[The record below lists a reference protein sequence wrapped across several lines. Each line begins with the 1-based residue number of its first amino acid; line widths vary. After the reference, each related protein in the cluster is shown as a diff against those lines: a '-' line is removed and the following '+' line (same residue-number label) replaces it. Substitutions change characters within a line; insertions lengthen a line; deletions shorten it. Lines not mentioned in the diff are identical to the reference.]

1 MHRSGRT
8 LYGVNV
14 CPTCGTENA
23 AGAKFCSECGHRLV
37 DGPPKVEERKVVS
50 VVFCD
55 LVGSTARAERLDP
68 EDVRAELSLFHSR
81 VREQLER
88 RGGTV
93 EKFIGDAVV
102 AVFGAPAV
110 HEDDAERAVRAA
122 LAIRD
127 WAVEESGV
135 EVRLAVNTGEALVTI
150 DARPD
155 AGEGQV
161 AGDVINTAARL
172 QSAAPVNGVLVG
184 EATRRATQLA
194 IEYRAHSPVEA
205 KGKQQPI
212 PVWEAVAARSLFGVD
227 VELRPRVRLVGRI
240 RELDQLLGAL
250 ARAGAEREPQLVT
263 IVGVPGMG
271 KSRLVQEL
279 SAAIERQPELIRWRQ
294 GRSLPYGQG
303 VSYWALGE
311 MVKAEAGILE
321 SDPADI
327 AEAKLGVL
335 VSRICAADDIDWIRS
350 TLRPLIG
357 VAEERAGSDRRS
369 EAFAG
374 WRRFLEGLAA
384 ERPTVLVFEDL
395 HWADDGLLD
404 FVDGLVDW
412 ATDVPLLVIATAR
425 PELLARRP
433 HWGGGKPNATALS
446 LAPLSEVETAEL
458 VHAVLERAVLPADV
472 QAAVLA
478 RAGGNPLYAE
488 EFARLV
494 VERGALADGELPVP
508 DSLQG
513 LISARLDTLPR
524 AEKELLQGAA
534 VLGKVFWRGALIDPS
549 SAGDQVDAALRSL
562 ERKEFVRR
570 DRRSSVEGEEQY
582 AFRHVLVRDIA
593 YAQIPRAARA
603 ARHQQAAAW
612 IESRVRAEDAAE
624 LLAHHYGSALE
635 YARALGADAD
645 DLSRRARNALRDAG
659 RRAVALNAFTIATR
673 FYEDSLELTP
683 EDDPGWPRLALD
695 HAEATTYVDV
705 ANGDRFLLRARDA
718 LAAADVDDAARAEMV
733 LGEYRWLRGDRAG
746 AETHFGAS
754 EALAAEMHDGEARL
768 RVLANL
774 ARFAMLSDEYER
786 ATGLARQ
793 ALTLA
798 DQFDRDDMRAHA
810 LNSLGVA
817 RCSLGDLDGLDDIEA
832 GRQVSRRIGGPE
844 YLRVTG
850 NLASVL
856 ATLGQLGRSAG
867 LHREGLAIAKEI
879 GYEEPTRWL
888 STEIAIDLELAGDWQ
903 EARRMVDELIP
914 GYAESPFWIE
924 PQTRVCRARMLIAEG
939 DVAQA
944 VADADR
950 AAELGREGRSFQ
962 SLCDPL
968 GFRARLHAELGEL
981 DHAQRVCVELIDA
994 WVETGSGNLD
1004 QWVLEAWYAARRTG
1018 DEARLEGAIDSM
1030 PPNPWT
1036 AAAMSLI
1043 KRDFASATMQLE
1055 RMGAVS
1061 PAALARLWSAECL
1074 VELDRRQEA
1083 SRYVESSLAFW
1094 RSVGASAYVRRATSL
1109 LAAAS

>member
-1 MHRSGRT
+1 
-8 LYGVNV
+8 
-14 CPTCGTENA
+14 
-23 AGAKFCSECGHRLV
+23 
-37 DGPPKVEERKVVS
+37 VS

-68 EDVRAELSLFHSR
+68 EDVRAELSSFHAR
-81 VREQLER
+81 VRDELER

-110 HEDDAERAVRAA
+110 HEDDPERAVRAA

-127 WAVEESGV
+127 WAVEEGGV
-135 EVRLAVNTGEALVTI
+135 ELRLAVNTGEALVTI
-150 DARPD
+150 GARPES
-155 AGEGQV
+155 GEGLV

-184 EATRRATQLA
+184 EATRRATQVA
-194 IEYRAHSPVEA
+194 IEYRTHAPVEA

-212 PVWEAVAARSLFGVD
+212 PVWEAVTARSLFGVD
-227 VELRPRVRLVGRI
+227 VELRPRIRLVGRV
-240 RELDQLLGAL
+240 RELDQLLDAL
-250 ARAGAEREPQLVT
+250 
-263 IVGVPGMG
+263 GVPGMG

-279 SAAIERQPELIRWRQ
+279 SAAIEREPELIRWRQ

-321 SDPADI
+321 SDPADV
-327 AEAKLGVL
+327 AEAKLDEV
-335 VSRICAADDIDWIRS
+335 VRRVCAAADVDWIRPM
-350 TLRPLIG
+350 LRPLIG
-357 VAEERAGSDRRS
+357 VAEDGAGSDRRG

-374 WRRFLEGLAA
+374 WRRFLEGLAD

-412 ATDVPLLVIATAR
+412 ATDLPLLVVATAR
-425 PELLARRP
+425 PELLARRA

-446 LAPLSEVETAEL
+446 LAPLSEAETAEL
-458 VHAVLERAVLPADV
+458 VHAVLDRAVLPADL

-494 VERGALADGELPVP
+494 VERGAVADGELPVP

-513 LISARLDTLPR
+513 LISARLDALTR
-524 AEKELLQGAA
+524 TEKELLQDAA
-534 VLGKVFWRGALIDPS
+534 VLGKVFWRGAVVDPND
-549 SAGDQVDAALRSL
+549 AGDQVDDALRSL

-582 AFRHVLVRDIA
+582 AFRHVLVRDVA
-593 YAQIPRAARA
+593 YAQIPRAVRA
-603 ARHQQAAAW
+603 ERHQQAAAW

-624 LLAHHYGSALE
+624 LLAHHYVSALE
-635 YARALGADAD
+635 YARAVGADVG

-659 RRAVALNAFTIATR
+659 RRAVALSAFTTATR
-673 FYEDSLELTP
+673 FYEDALALTP
-683 EDDPGWPRLALD
+683 EDDPGWARLALD
-695 HAEATTYVDV
+695 HAEATTYVDLSG
-705 ANGDRFLLRARDA
+705 GDRLLLRARDA
-718 LAAADVDDAARAEMV
+718 LAADDVHDAARAEMV

-746 AETHFGAS
+746 AETHFRAS
-754 EALAAEMHDGEARL
+754 EELAAKMRDGDARL

-774 ARFAMLSDEYER
+774 ARFATLADEYER

-798 DQFDRDDMRAHA
+798 DHHDRDDMRAHA
-810 LNSLGVA
+810 LNTLGVA
-817 RCSLGDLDGLDDIEA
+817 RCMLGDPDGLDDIETGLEIA
-832 GRQVSRRIGGPE
+832 RRIGGPE
-844 YLRVTG
+844 YLRATG
-850 NLASVL
+850 NLASIL
-856 ATLGQLGRSAG
+856 ATLGQLERAAE
-867 LHREGLAIAKEI
+867 LHREGLEVAKDI

-888 STEIAIDLELAGDWQ
+888 STEIAVGLELAGEWQ

-944 VADADR
+944 VADANR
-950 AAELGREGRSFQ
+950 AAALGREGRSFQ
-962 SLCDPL
+962 SLCGPL

-981 DHAQRVCVELIDA
+981 DHARRITVELVDA
-994 WVETGSGNLD
+994 WVETGSGYLD
-1004 QWVLEAWYAARRTG
+1004 PWLLDAWYAARRTD
-1018 DEARLEGAIDSM
+1018 DEARLEAAIASV

-1036 AAAMSLI
+1036 AAVMSLI
-1043 KRDFASATMQLE
+1043 GRDFASAATQLE
-1055 RMGAVS
+1055 EMGAVS
-1061 PAALARLWSAECL
+1061 SAALARLWAAEWL
-1074 VELDRRQEA
+1074 VERRRRPEA
-1083 SRYVESSLAFW
+1083 SRYLEPSLAFW
-1094 RSVGASAYVRRATSL
+1094 RSVGASAYMRRTSSL